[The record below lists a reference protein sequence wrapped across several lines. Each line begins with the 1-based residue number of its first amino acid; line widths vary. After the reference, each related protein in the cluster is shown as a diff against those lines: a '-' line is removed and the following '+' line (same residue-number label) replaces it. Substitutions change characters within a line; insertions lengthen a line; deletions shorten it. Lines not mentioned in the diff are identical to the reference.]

1 MMNAANGHP
10 LATQT
15 RAAALAC
22 MEKVQTVAGLA
33 LQGCCSPLFAMADI
47 VERLTRDP
55 STSRRV
61 SVVCASRHMSSEQE
75 GMLPS
80 AWPLK
85 FAAQAGAVELPLI
98 YMISSETSAQLSAFT
113 SESSERGIFC
123 NDIETLPSR
132 WPKGAH
138 PWLPLWLLSNR
149 KCQPYDPADA
159 SEARA
164 ITLHAL
170 RSLYVEGHS
179 GFYYM
184 ALHDESSDAV
194 SALNEAQVVAAVQ
207 GMYRLGDAVSGDA
220 GTRVRLLGAGLAL
233 RSVRQAAGLLR
244 EHWAVDCEVWSC
256 PSYTRLAREAGSARR
271 WNRFHPGQAR
281 RSWHLRDCLGERQD
295 AVVAVTG
302 YPQAVV
308 EQLREYMPGRF
319 MGVGADSSALHG
331 LAALSPEWIVVQALT
346 ALAEGGQLGYEPLEQ
361 ALQRYRLA

>member
-1 MMNAANGHP
+1 MNAANGHP

-22 MEKVQTVAGLA
+22 MEKVQTVRLG

-75 GMLPS
+75 GMLSS

-85 FAAQAGAVELPLI
+85 FAAQAGAIELPLI

-184 ALHDESSDAV
+184 ALHDESS
-194 SALNEAQVVAAVQ
+194 
-207 GMYRLGDAVSGDA
+207 
-220 GTRVRLLGAGLAL
+220 
-233 RSVRQAAGLLR
+233 
-244 EHWAVDCEVWSC
+244 
-256 PSYTRLAREAGSARR
+256 
-271 WNRFHPGQAR
+271 
-281 RSWHLRDCLGERQD
+281 
-295 AVVAVTG
+295 VVAVTG

-346 ALAEGGQLGYEPLEQ
+346 ALAEGGQLGYEPFEQ